1 MKEKDKTL
9 EEKFLWLQVL
19 HIVEDTLPTDNPAT
33 GHKTI
38 EALFDKF
45 EIKLRGTPENQSIH

>member
-1 MKEKDKTL
+1 MDKKEILD
-9 EEKFLWLQVL
+9 EKFLWLQVL

-38 EALFDKF
+38 EKLFEQF
-45 EIKLRGTPENQSIH
+45 EIKKR